1 MKGAKYMKNEVGHI
15 QIDGAEIMQAEIMQ
29 RWRRYFSILLNEEN
43 QYELEQPKVEGPIDG
58 VKTSEVKEVLQKM
71 NSGKAPGPSGV
82 TSGVMGR
89 RWPRS

>member
-43 QYELEQPKVEGPIDG
+43 QYELEQPKAEGPIDG
-58 VKTSEVKEVLQKM
+58 VKTS
-71 NSGKAPGPSGV
+71 
-82 TSGVMGR
+82 
-89 RWPRS
+89 